1 MQGAWRVKKTLLF
14 IKEMTNST
22 DPETITC
29 GFCFRTSAYMENP
42 KILPECS
49 HIHCLGCLQSLST
62 SVGFVRCPHQD
73 CRYWEGSLEDL
84 SPFSSPSQTIFCDKL
99 PCDQPA
105 TVFWTE
111 SEKNYCS
118 LCEEGVREW
127 AMGQILSIAD
137 NRQRLVKLLTRLC
150 TKHDAQSSDRTDRVF
165 RYASRDLSVFCSL
178 CSLERQNSN
187 DQIPP
192 KISEV
197 VRDFTNEL
205 NELDRRLDEKMQ
217 KLCKL
222 SDETQRSIDDYAR
235 DTEEM
240 ENALNKAKQ
249 EQIDMISRKYDD
261 LRQNLLTK
269 RGESLEM
276 LKSFSED
283 TLKDSQFDIHLAKR
297 KIQSHLAYKHEVDI
311 VKDHGEVKSH
321 TNTLLATRLP
331 RLPFNDLKLERLHE
345 NRNLELRDLSNSI
358 TISLGVPY
366 STAFVPPEPE
376 TENPPRENPVTGNAG
391 GENQESK
398 DDDDIFYD
406 AEEDNT
412 EERQMVRQEQN
423 DLYEV
428 ILPDYLTDVS

>member
-1 MQGAWRVKKTLLF
+1 MS
-14 IKEMTNST
+14 NST
-22 DPETITC
+22 DSETITC
-29 GFCFRTSAYMENP
+29 GFCLRTSAYMEDP
-42 KILPECS
+42 KILPECY

-73 CRYWEGSLEDL
+73 CRRYWEGSLEDL
-84 SPFSSPSQTIFCDKL
+84 SSSSSPSHTIFCDKL
-99 PCDQPA
+99 PCGKPPPCGKPA

-111 SEKNYCS
+111 SGKSYCS
-118 LCEEGVREW
+118 LCEEDVREW

-137 NRQRLVKLLTRLC
+137 HRQKLMKLAARLC
-150 TKHDAQSSDRTDRVF
+150 TKHDAQSSDHADRVF
-165 RYASRDLSVFCSL
+165 RYASREDLSVFCSM
-178 CSLERQNSN
+178 CILERLNSN

-217 KLCKL
+217 ELRRL

-249 EQIDMISRKYDD
+249 EQIDMINRKYDD
-261 LRQNLLTK
+261 LRQNLLAK
-269 RGESLEM
+269 RKESLKM
-276 LKSFSED
+276 LKSFLEG
-283 TLKDSQFDIHLAKR
+283 TVKDSQFDIHLAKR
-297 KIQSHLAYKHEVDI
+297 NIQSHLAYKHEVDI
-311 VKDHGEVKSH
+311 VSDHGEVKSH
-321 TNTLLATRLP
+321 TNTLLARNLP
-331 RLPFNDLKLERLHE
+331 TLSFNDLKLKRLDQ
-345 NRNLELRDLSNSI
+345 NRNLELLNLPNSI

-376 TENPPRENPVTGNAG
+376 TENPRRENPDTGNAG

-406 AEEDNT
+406 AEWDNT
-412 EERQMVRQEQN
+412 EEHQMVRQEQN
-423 DLYEV
+423 DLSEV
-428 ILPDYLTDVS
+428 ILPDNHNCHSP